1 MLSKS
6 IATVNSSL
14 HFVIIAA
21 ALLCHGFCYAFVP
34 SHPIKETA
42 WTQQHSTSMLFAVK
56 EGRFRVFGTIGNV
69 ARGATKAVLP
79 KRWTQSKEER
89 QMQLTKT
96 SLKNDINGNLTQIL
110 KDAPRSV
117 RIIGKVL
124 IPVISGIA
132 ASATNQLQSQNQ
144 TIKGLVNEQIKE
156 VKREFQEQFEEE
168 NRKKRRIDLLL
179 SDAKIYI
186 MADPTARE
194 ALGERIVDVSF
205 ISQCS
210 NTVIINGNTS
220 TFIPLF
226 QFFVVGTKE
235 QGFVAMKAT
244 DNGITSMSIN
254 MPSRSELIYIT
265 PSTSSTGILKGL
277 EARLKES
284 SIYAPDDIIDVELIG
299 PN

>member
-1 MLSKS
+1 MSPKFLFT
-6 IATVNSSL
+6 ISL
-14 HFVIIAA
+14 HCVIIAA
-21 ALLCHGFCYAFVP
+21 AVLCNSVCYSFLP
-34 SHPIKETA
+34 TYPIKRTA
-42 WTQQHSTSMLFAVK
+42 TTQHHPTSVLFAVNG
-56 EGRFRVFGTIGNV
+56 GRFRVFGTIGNV

-96 SLKNDINGNLTQIL
+96 SLKNDIHGNLTQIL

-117 RIIGKVL
+117 RILGKVL

-179 SDAKIYI
+179 SDAKIYS

-194 ALGERIVDVSF
+194 ALGEPIVDISF

-210 NTVIINGNTS
+210 NTVMINGSTS

-226 QFFVVGTKE
+226 QFFVVGSKD
-235 QGFVAMKAT
+235 QGFVTMKAT
-244 DNGITSMSIN
+244 DNGITSMSIS
-254 MPSRSELIYIT
+254 MPNRSELIYIT